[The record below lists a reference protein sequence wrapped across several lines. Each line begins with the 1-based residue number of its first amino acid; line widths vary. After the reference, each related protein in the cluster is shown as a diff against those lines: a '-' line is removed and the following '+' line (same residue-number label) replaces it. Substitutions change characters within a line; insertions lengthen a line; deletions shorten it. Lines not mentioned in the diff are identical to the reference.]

1 MKHTKILKEKAMAEK
16 EAVWVKGYL
25 DENGDIIISLGDD
38 GYHRILQDYVK
49 EGVVELKEEN
59 E

>member
-1 MKHTKILKEKAMAEK
+1 MKYTEILKEKAMAEK

-25 DENGDIIISLGDD
+25 EENGDIIISLDDD

-49 EGVVELKEEN
+49 EGVVELKKEN

>member
-1 MKHTKILKEKAMAEK
+1 MTEK

-25 DENGDIIISLGDD
+25 EENGDIIISLGDD
-38 GYHRILQDYVK
+38 GYHQILQDYVK
-49 EGVVELKEEN
+49 EGVVVLKKEN

>member
-1 MKHTKILKEKAMAEK
+1 MTEK

-25 DENGDIIISLGDD
+25 DENGDITISLGDD

-49 EGVVELKEEN
+49 EGVVELKKESK
-59 E
+59 

>member
-1 MKHTKILKEKAMAEK
+1 MTEK

-25 DENGDIIISLGDD
+25 EENGDIIISLGDD

-49 EGVVELKEEN
+49 FGVVELKKEN